1 MYKVNK
7 SFEIPLFK
15 GQVISDKWGEKRKT
29 KKPTTKMRDTKMTMS
44 SDGSE
49 FSSRSNSDLVLYGV
63 AIKDQDTLILR
74 KGTTKTDMDMIQ
86 HESHMRAKFALM
98 F

>member
-1 MYKVNK
+1 MYKVHK

-15 GQVISDKWGEKRKT
+15 GQVISDEWGEKRKT
-29 KKPTTKMRDTKMTMS
+29 KKPTTKMTMS

-49 FSSRSNSDLVLYGV
+49 FSSRSNSDLVFYGV
-63 AIKDQDTLILR
+63 TIKDQDTLILR
-74 KGTTKTDMDMIQ
+74 KGTTKTDMDMTQ

>member
-1 MYKVNK
+1 
-7 SFEIPLFK
+7 
-15 GQVISDKWGEKRKT
+15 
-29 KKPTTKMRDTKMTMS
+29 MTMS

-49 FSSRSNSDLVLYGV
+49 FSSRSNSDLVFYGV
-63 AIKDQDTLILR
+63 TIKDQDTLILR
-74 KGTTKTDMDMIQ
+74 KGTTKTDMDMTQ

>member
-1 MYKVNK
+1 
-7 SFEIPLFK
+7 
-15 GQVISDKWGEKRKT
+15 
-29 KKPTTKMRDTKMTMS
+29 MTMS

-49 FSSRSNSDLVLYGV
+49 FSSRSNSYLVFCGV
-63 AIKDQDTLILR
+63 TIKDQDTLILR
-74 KGTTKTDMDMIQ
+74 KGTTKTDMDMTQ